1 MNWGEVLV
9 RGQRAPI
16 IGRVTMDQCMIDITS
31 IADVG
36 QGDEVVLI
44 GRQGNDELT
53 AVAVAKRLGTIA
65 YEVVAE
71 LLARVP
77 RIS

>member
-1 MNWGEVLV
+1 
-9 RGQRAPI
+9 
-16 IGRVTMDQCMIDITS
+16 MDQCMIDVTHIPG
-31 IADVG
+31 VR

-44 GRQGNDELT
+44 GRQGEDELT
-53 AVAVAKRLGTIA
+53 VDEVARKLGTIA
-65 YEVVAE
+65 YEVTSE

>member
-1 MNWGEVLV
+1 
-9 RGQRAPI
+9 
-16 IGRVTMDQCMIDITS
+16 MDQCMIDITS